1 MAPAD
6 VVIIGGGCIGCSVA
20 FHLTRGA
27 KLRVLLLERDR
38 VGTGPTGRTVGII
51 RLHYSHESLVRLALR
66 SLHAFARF
74 ETLTG
79 RSADFTRTGFL
90 LLVPEAEWEGL
101 LANVALQR
109 RLGVR
114 VEVFPAEEVAR
125 LDPRLSPEGI
135 AGGAYEPESGFADG
149 YATAA
154 GFAAAA
160 REHGAQIEEGVR
172 AEAIEVRDGRVVRVR
187 TTRGSVDTGTVL
199 VAAGAWS
206 AALLRPLGVELP
218 IVAAREQV
226 VHLSPPEAFGPL
238 RFVLEDLALG
248 FYARPETGGTV
259 LAGVLEEE
267 PEEVVDPDGFNT
279 GVDLDF
285 AERVGRLWSAR
296 FPTAQEARFRG
307 GYASIYDVTPDW
319 QPILGPVEGIEGLFV
334 AAGFSGHGFKL
345 SPALGE
351 ELSRWVAGEE
361 PTVDLGMFSLRRFHE
376 GRLLRGKHRKG
387 LLG

>member
-1 MAPAD
+1 
-6 VVIIGGGCIGCSVA
+6 
-20 FHLTRGA
+20 
-27 KLRVLLLERDR
+27 
-38 VGTGPTGRTVGII
+38 
-51 RLHYSHESLVRLALR
+51 
-66 SLHAFARF
+66 
-74 ETLTG
+74 
-79 RSADFTRTGFL
+79 
-90 LLVPEAEWEGL
+90 
-101 LANVALQR
+101 
-109 RLGVR
+109 
-114 VEVFPAEEVAR
+114 
-125 LDPRLSPEGI
+125 
-135 AGGAYEPESGFADG
+135 
-149 YATAA
+149 
-154 GFAAAA
+154 
-160 REHGAQIEEGVR
+160 
-172 AEAIEVRDGRVVRVR
+172 
-187 TTRGSVDTGTVL
+187 VDTGTVL